1 MNWKPEVEVNGTWS
15 ENNQVFATGEEALAM
30 AKDIMRRWLLVTD
43 YRAVQTEDP
52 VTWTLD
58 LATGELL
65 PAPSDE
71 TAS

>member
-15 ENNQVFATGEEALAM
+15 ENNQVFATEGEALAM
-30 AKDIMRRWLLVTD
+30 AKDIMSRWLLVTD

-65 PAPSDE
+65 PAP
-71 TAS
+71 AR

>member
-15 ENNQVFATGEEALAM
+15 GNNQVFATGEEALAM

-43 YRAVQTEDP
+43 FRAVETDAP

-65 PAPSDE
+65 PEPSDE